1 MNTDFSVL
9 MTTGKDPQK
18 ESEKN
23 KIIQRPIKIN
33 GIRSKTTYC
42 TH

>member
-18 ESEKN
+18 ESEK
-23 KIIQRPIKIN
+23 IKSSN
-33 GIRSKTTYC
+33 VQLK
-42 TH
+42 